1 MITTCILNKYI
12 YPGVYVFDARGM
24 HYTYPRGMRFFPSC
38 KLLKMLNLTHTPS
51 PLINP
56 PRGMCWGREEVTK
69 LKKGRTPMATPTGM
83 EMGGEALNLIG
94 MEEGQVLL
102 ENAIKF
108 GGPQTEGQLYRLW
121 KEIARMK
128 FDGLV
133 AEAVLQGK
141 LAAVWDE
148 QAGDLKFKLAELLM
162 RD

>member
-1 MITTCILNKYI
+1 MRSDREGHQEAAWQGGGVSPTPGYTFARWRGKLMITTCILNKYI

-102 ENAIKF
+102 E
-108 GGPQTEGQLYRLW
+108 
-121 KEIARMK
+121 
-128 FDGLV
+128 
-133 AEAVLQGK
+133 
-141 LAAVWDE
+141 
-148 QAGDLKFKLAELLM
+148 
-162 RD
+162 